1 MCACLTQTDQARV
14 VIVAR
19 VKHTSLLQQIVKNEE
34 KSFKRLF
41 TDETPTTAD
50 KEMTNE
56 DFPTSEKV
64 VLALF

>member
-1 MCACLTQTDQARV
+1 VEIL
-14 VIVAR
+14 AR
-19 VKHTSLLQQIVKNEE
+19 VKHSSLLQQVVKNEE

-41 TDETPTTAD
+41 TGETPTTAD